1 MHAQQTDCSVQQYTF
16 LNMNWEGMKCENVNG
31 FLIAVLQI
39 FRKME
44 IGTISV
50 DDKQDSYVDEMLENS
65 KLST

>member
-1 MHAQQTDCSVQQYTF
+1 
-16 LNMNWEGMKCENVNG
+16 MKCENVNG
-31 FLIAVLQI
+31 FLITVLQI